1 MRALAHP
8 GKEAARTSASTLA
21 GPEQAAPDQEVNTM
35 SFDGHY
41 TDSAHSGNSEHSGN
55 WQAIGDLAR
64 RIAEQA
70 GGAR

>member
-1 MRALAHP
+1 MRALARP
-8 GKEAARTSASTLA
+8 GKEAARTSGGTLA
-21 GPEQAAPDQEVNTM
+21 GPEHTTPDREVPIM

-41 TDSAHSGNSEHSGN
+41 TDSAHTGNSEHSGN